1 MADTNT
7 LLSNN
12 DIISFL
18 LRNSLQDDCLFL
30 ANHSQRIDFKNRQ
43 HVPVS
48 LVNAIDII
56 RGNPNEAD
64 QVVWTIISQ
73 KRRGS
78 SESFLE
84 LIDVL
89 RVQAQ
94 DTPALILNTY
104 ALSIIE
110 NIGDLYATEIEL
122 LLQWTDA
129 LSVCPIVQDII
140 SSKYQ
145 LCWSP
150 RLGRSACNFFWHVA
164 KNSPFEAAIEFVKK
178 GLQCADDLQNKD
190 ALSEWGYY
198 WEVRLLWLISPEKAA
213 QKLSRYVVLA
223 QPPPFMA
230 QINDHK
236 GELCCPRCCK
246 MYITHILS
254 KNLLAYHQI
263 ERIATKGYQ
272 DSFLLTFQ
280 DLSPTEQKEVAKLL
294 SYFSGE
300 IERIE
305 SFLKITSGPQERV
318 PHEPLIRDT
327 SLINTIANREKYE
340 QKNLEED

>member
-110 NIGDLYATEIEL
+110 NIGDITGDAHGEIGRFSPEVMPQQAQWSCKDKLIFAGDFGYVFLGEKRTPAEKNNLDALAQKPFEILFVDGNHEGFDALAEYPEVIRYGAPVRKIRDNIYWLQRGYIYNIDGKRIFVMGGAYSMDKAFRLDYYRISGQKIWFEQELPCSAEYQRAIENLKACNMEVDYVITHTAPISIACRLLRHRPDMHDSELTGFLDWVYHEVRFQKWFFGHFHEDTEIY
-122 LLQWTDA
+122 
-129 LSVCPIVQDII
+129 PDII
-140 SSKYQ
+140 
-145 LCWSP
+145 
-150 RLGRSACNFFWHVA
+150 ACYTAVH
-164 KNSPFEAAIEFVKK
+164 
-178 GLQCADDLQNKD
+178 
-190 ALSEWGYY
+190 
-198 WEVRLLWLISPEKAA
+198 
-213 QKLSRYVVLA
+213 
-223 QPPPFMA
+223 
-230 QINDHK
+230 
-236 GELCCPRCCK
+236 
-246 MYITHILS
+246 
-254 KNLLAYHQI
+254 
-263 ERIATKGYQ
+263 
-272 DSFLLTFQ
+272 
-280 DLSPTEQKEVAKLL
+280 
-294 SYFSGE
+294 
-300 IERIE
+300 
-305 SFLKITSGPQERV
+305 
-318 PHEPLIRDT
+318 
-327 SLINTIANREKYE
+327 SLE
-340 QKNLEED
+340 